1 MYIGDAQVGK
11 IYLGD
16 ILISGGSNGYM
27 LGELE
32 SAESAKAIT
41 ITDIGN
47 YYLQAETFLADLQDM
62 WDWDSDS
69 ALTWGNFY
77 LDRNG
82 NNTLGL
88 LDTYTATMNTYG
100 GGVQI
105 SEGGQNPTTVK
116 IVKSDKAILIDL
128 SGGVIVLFSATDS
141 NGVERKCAALARN
154 KSSDTIFFAADD
166 GTSANVKEMSRAS
179 VRTTTSLYEL
189 TPFFDELASGYVT
202 DDTVLAV
209 RSYPGTLANGL
220 YKIGDNQAYLSFF
233 FGMNDV

>member
-16 ILISGGSNGYM
+16 VLVSGGSNGYM
-27 LGELE
+27 VGEVE
-32 SAESAKAIT
+32 AASTAKSLT

-47 YYLQAETFLADLQDM
+47 YYLQAEQFIADLQDM
-62 WDWDSDS
+62 WDWDDDD
-69 ALTWGNFY
+69 ALTWGCFSIV
-77 LDRNG
+77 RNG
-82 NNTLGL
+82 NNSAGIQ
-88 LDTYTATMNTYG
+88 DSYTATANTYG
-100 GGVQI
+100 GVLQI
-105 SEGGQNPTTVK
+105 SERNDAGVY
-116 IVKSDKAILIDL
+116 IVKSDKAILIDM

-189 TPFFDELASGYVT
+189 TPFFDVLASGYVT

-220 YKIGDNQAYLSFF
+220 YKVGDSQAYLSFF
-233 FGMNDV
+233 FGLNDV

>member
-1 MYIGDAQVGK
+1 MYIGDAQAGK

-16 ILISGGSNGYM
+16 VLISGADNGYM

-32 SAESAKAIT
+32 SAETAKTIT

-47 YYLQAETFLADLQDM
+47 YYLQSETLIADLQDM

-69 ALTWGNFY
+69 ALTWGSFY
-77 LDRNG
+77 LDRSG

-88 LDTYTATMNTYG
+88 LDAYTATMNTYG

-105 SEGGQNPTTVK
+105 SERNTGSVK
-116 IVKSDKAILIDL
+116 VVKSDKAILIDL
-128 SGGVIVLFSATDS
+128 SSGVIVLFSAMDS
-141 NGVERKCAALARN
+141 NGVERKCAALARDA
-154 KSSDTIFFAADD
+154 SSSTIYFAADD
-166 GTSANVKEMSRAS
+166 GISANVKQMNRNT

-189 TPFFDELASGYVT
+189 TPFFDELSSGFVK

-209 RSYPGTLANGL
+209 RSYPYPGTLANGL

-233 FGMNDV
+233 FGIKDV

>member
-1 MYIGDAQVGK
+1 M
-11 IYLGD
+11 
-16 ILISGGSNGYM
+16 
-27 LGELE
+27 
-32 SAESAKAIT
+32 
-41 ITDIGN
+41 
-47 YYLQAETFLADLQDM
+47 
-62 WDWDSDS
+62 
-69 ALTWGNFY
+69 
-77 LDRNG
+77 
-82 NNTLGL
+82 
-88 LDTYTATMNTYG
+88 
-100 GGVQI
+100 
-105 SEGGQNPTTVK
+105 
-116 IVKSDKAILIDL
+116 
-128 SGGVIVLFSATDS
+128 FSATDS

-189 TPFFDELASGYVT
+189 TPFFDVLASGYVT

>member
-16 ILISGGSNGYM
+16 VLVSGGSNGYM
-27 LGELE
+27 VGEVE
-32 SAESAKAIT
+32 AASTAKSLT

-47 YYLQAETFLADLQDM
+47 YYLQAEQFIADLQDM
-62 WDWDSDS
+62 WDWDDDD
-69 ALTWGNFY
+69 ALTWGCFSIV
-77 LDRNG
+77 RNG
-82 NNTLGL
+82 NNSAGIQ
-88 LDTYTATMNTYG
+88 DSYTATANTYG
-100 GGVQI
+100 GVLQI
-105 SEGGQNPTTVK
+105 SERNDAGVY
-116 IVKSDKAILIDL
+116 IVKSDKAILIDM
-128 SGGVIVLFSATDS
+128 SGGVIILFSATDS

-166 GTSANVKEMSRAS
+166 GTSANVTEMSRAS

-189 TPFFDELASGYVT
+189 TPFFDVLASGYVT

-233 FGMNDV
+233 FGLNDV